1 MLNQMTYQNAQFKNS
16 GNDEGD
22 VLNFF
27 NDTLRNLIQKNGG
40 DNTFS
45 FVTEEFQNKDVPM
58 PVGTKTRL
66 KLTHSGHTISQIEKG
81 FINATVEFKVKFQN
95 DIEADA
101 ISTVDT
107 EGLNK
112 IFVGFKDAVEF
123 IEDCRF
129 WVNGKLIDTYR
140 QDELIRESFAYNS
153 IKARDAKAANPH
165 AHSLW
170 ENVANYMPC
179 KCGVYLP
186 ISAFEGGKS
195 VDVKLELIIPF
206 TDQLALQAW
215 RLYPNRILGE
225 FEEEI
230 RTSLEALVWCQ
241 VNPSAVADVLKF
253 MDYDA
258 KGEYNT
264 PWYMPITAH
273 FTQIGMPAKI
283 VHKITPSVASGDGN
297 TTIKVDDENLEF
309 VGLSNN
315 GNINIWTV
323 KYNTLQLA
331 NQGTITVARTNCAGF
346 GVKPEVMAGLYETL
360 KEPIIVPAQELTREI
375 FEGSAKGNSGLDVSK
390 SIPLRN
396 ATNITLMFPR
406 HPGDITCFQ
415 NIMYRNCQLTVNK
428 KQYPDTEFET
438 TYDGRFVQHQLIAN
452 ELDGCV
458 EATDELVRSFAL
470 ALNSETSGN
479 RYKSTSAA
487 DNTSFGINFQLERGN
502 AGYVFDGIDTGCHSV
517 TVTFKGLPIYGGE
530 NDTYYY
536 PDVDDVGNVIK
547 DVHPPAPEMWI
558 CSDTWWSWSID
569 TGVRYH
575 PRGIPVG
582 YA

>member
-1 MLNQMTYQNAQFKNS
+1 MTYQNAQFKNS

-27 NDTLRNLIQKNGG
+27 NDTLRNLIQRNGG

-81 FINATVEFKVKFQN
+81 FVNATVEFKVKFQN
-95 DIEADA
+95 DIAKDA
-101 ISTVDT
+101 ISKVDT
-107 EGLNK
+107 ESLNR
-112 IFVGFKDAVEF
+112 IFIGFKDAVEF
-123 IEDCRF
+123 FENARF

-165 AHSLW
+165 AHSIW
-170 ENVANYMPC
+170 ENVMNFMPC
-179 KCGVYLP
+179 KCGVYIPL
-186 ISAFEGGKS
+186 SKFERGQS
-195 VDVKLELIIPF
+195 VDVKLDLIIPF

-230 RTSLEALVWCQ
+230 RTSLDSLVWCQ
-241 VNPSAVADVLKF
+241 IDPKAVADVLKF
-253 MDYDA
+253 MSYDA
-258 KGEYNT
+258 SKEYSS
-264 PWYMPITAH
+264 PWILPITAH
-273 FTQIGMPAKI
+273 FTQIARPAKI
-283 VHKITPSVASGDGN
+283 VYAVEDKALNTAVADSNTVFKASSITAN
-297 TTIKVDDENLEF
+297 RENH
-309 VGLSNN
+309 
-315 GNINIWTV
+315 WTV
-323 KYNTLQLA
+323 KFNTLQLA
-331 NQGTITVARTNCAGF
+331 NNGTITVARTNCAGF
-346 GVKPEVMAGLYETL
+346 GVKPDVMEGLYETL
-360 KEPIIVPAQELTREI
+360 KTPIIVPSQELTREI

-396 ATNITLMFPR
+396 ATNITLIFPR

-452 ELDGCV
+452 ELDGCI
-458 EATDELVRSFAL
+458 EATDELVRSLSL
-470 ALNSETSGN
+470 ALNDETSGE
-479 RYKSTSAA
+479 RYKATSAA
-487 DNTSFGINFQLERGN
+487 DNTSFGINFKLERGN
-502 AGYVFDGIDTGCHSV
+502 SGYVFDGIDTGCHSV
-517 TVTFKGLPIYGGE
+517 TVTFKGLPIYGGD
-530 NDTYYY
+530 NDIYYN
-536 PDVDDVGNVIK
+536 PEVDDSGKVNTS
-547 DVHPPAPEMWI
+547 VHPPAPEMWI
-558 CSDTWWSWSID
+558 CSDRWWSWSID
-569 TGVRYH
+569 GGVKYH

-582 YA
+582 YE

>member
-1 MLNQMTYQNAQFKNS
+1 MTYQNAQFKNS

-22 VLNFF
+22 ILEFF
-27 NDTLRNLIQKNGG
+27 NDTLRNLVQKNGG

-81 FINATVEFKVKFQN
+81 FINATVEFKVKLQN
-95 DIEADA
+95 DIKEGD
-101 ISTVDT
+101 ISTIDKK
-107 EGLNK
+107 GLNR
-112 IFVGFKDAVEF
+112 IFIGFKDAVEF

-165 AHSLW
+165 AHSIW
-170 ENVANYMPC
+170 ENVMNYMPC
-179 KCGVYLP
+179 KCGVYIP
-186 ISAFEGGKS
+186 ISKFEGGKA
-195 VDVKLELIIPF
+195 VDVKLDLIIPF

-241 VNPSAVADVLKF
+241 VNPTAVADVLKF

-258 KGEYNT
+258 EGEYNT
-264 PWYMPITAH
+264 PWYLPITAH
-273 FTQIGMPAKI
+273 FTQIDMPAKI
-283 VHKITPSVASGDGN
+283 VHKIVASENEDAS
-297 TTIKVDDENLEF
+297 KVDDPNIEF
-309 VGLSNN
+309 NSLSHT
-315 GNINIWTV
+315 GGVNIWTV
-323 KYNTLQLA
+323 KFNTLQLA
-331 NQGTITVARTNCAGF
+331 NTGTITVARTNCAGF
-346 GVKPEVMAGLYETL
+346 GVKPEVMKGLYEIL
-360 KEPIIVPAQELTREI
+360 KNPIIIPSQELTREI

-452 ELDGCV
+452 ELDGCI
-458 EATDELVRSFAL
+458 EATDELVRSFSL
-470 ALNSETSGN
+470 ALNDESTGK
-479 RYKSTSAA
+479 RYKSSSAA

-502 AGYVFDGIDTGCHSV
+502 SGYVFDGIDTGCHSV
-517 TVTFKGLPIYGGE
+517 TVTFKGLPIHGGE

-536 PDVDDVGNVIK
+536 PDTLDDGTVVK

-569 TGVRYH
+569 GGVKYH
-575 PRGIPVG
+575 PRGIPTN
-582 YA
+582 YE